1 MPKLKT
7 RKAAAKRYQF
17 TGSGKIKRRKAGHNH
32 LLEHKRTKLKRKL
45 AGMALVDERDAE
57 NVRLQLPYSR

>member
-7 RKAAAKRYQF
+7 RRATAKRFQF
-17 TGSGKIKRRKAGHNH
+17 TGSGKIKRRRAGHNH
-32 LLEHKRTKLKRKL
+32 LLEHKTTKKKRML
-45 AGMALVDERDAE
+45 AGTSLVNERDAE